1 MNTNTYTITDTI
13 TNTKITCDANAIA
26 DSIRPWFEDAP
37 AEITEAI
44 EALENAVRAGA
55 YTGELESFLAV
66 RVS

>member
-1 MNTNTYTITDTI
+1 MNANTYTITDT
-13 TNTKITCDANAIA
+13 TTGAETTCDAYTIA

-66 RVS
+66 QVS